1 MYHLLLW
8 NELHNHLYLTTKQQG
23 QNMKNVETLLQ
34 ILDEGAFITSEEMA
48 ELAKEVRALR
58 QDAERYRWLSK
69 YTAHL
74 FMVTPEG
81 LDVQMDKAMFGR
93 EK

>member
-1 MYHLLLW
+1 MNINRLLD
-8 NELHNHLYLTTKQQG
+8 
-23 QNMKNVETLLQ
+23 TLEKGGVLVH
-34 ILDEGAFITSEEMA
+34 DEVDE
-48 ELAKEVRALR
+48 LR
-58 QDAERYRWLSK
+58 QEIQALQRDAERYRWLSK

-81 LDVQMDKAMFGR
+81 LDVQMDKAMYGR